1 MVSEIS
7 CQNSTLSFTIVCYFL
22 LCCHSL
28 WCKNMVRDLK
38 SEVCTYGTYVPFWVM
53 HRCWES
59 QRAVNSNDI
68 LWQLSCFRKKYD
80 NSLTS
85 FCTFDIVWMK
95 MIQFIYNICKLINCT
110 MHSKI
115 DQFTNASLANVLKI
129 NWAISIK
136 AISKVQNDLMGFS
149 YFFLKQNVATS
160 TYTFSSRISVSM
172 DSAHLKYVVA

>member
-1 MVSEIS
+1 
-7 CQNSTLSFTIVCYFL
+7 
-22 LCCHSL
+22 
-28 WCKNMVRDLK
+28 
-38 SEVCTYGTYVPFWVM
+38 
-53 HRCWES
+53 
-59 QRAVNSNDI
+59 
-68 LWQLSCFRKKYD
+68 
-80 NSLTS
+80 
-85 FCTFDIVWMK
+85 MK